1 MQISNNAQ
9 NSQALTFSTNTELFK
24 NATVDSQ
31 NNPTKEINTVNKDAY
46 NYVDLGEDISAY
58 TTTFTPIQEQTNKEL
73 INYLSNIMNDKTDE
87 GKQNLKAYDLT
98 LYDPVNADKK
108 TIWGYDDAHPEEFYS
123 DRPTDLAYREPTEY
137 EKTHPYTVYGDS
149 GKIIKRMTFQ
159 ELYDFLGQDYF
170 GKNTSKKEAVAM
182 ADRMSVF
189 PVMLDEKQKQ
199 YIQALPGST
208 ESFDQGAPNIQTIYT
223 KDLRQTTK
231 EEFDAI
237 QLKKFKNL
245 YSFSDAFAKTDKF
258 QELYANYVK
267 QINNNKQIEDART
280 QGKSMA
286 ETFGSKSFFT
296 SQVGSQNLSKSEIIE
311 HYTKISQ
318 DLQILRIPPKDT
330 TYGETY
336 IKKIN
341 DSIKLYDKITNDLK
355 KMWHY
360 GDLDVKS

>member
-1 MQISNNAQ
+1 MQISSNLQNNFTTQ
-9 NSQALTFSTNTELFK
+9 VTTELLK
-24 NATVDSQ
+24 SSSENLQ
-31 NNPTKEINTVNKDAY
+31 NTSTKESNTTNKDAY

-58 TTTFTPIQEQTNKEL
+58 TIAVNPAQEQTNKEL
-73 INYLSNIMNDKTDE
+73 ISYLSNIMNDKTNE
-87 GKQNLKAYDLT
+87 GRKNLESFDLT
-98 LYDPVNADKK
+98 SYHPVDADKK

-123 DRPTDLAYREPTEY
+123 DRQTDLTYQEPTEY
-137 EKTHPYTVYGDS
+137 EKIHPYTVYGD
-149 GKIIKRMTFQ
+149 GGTIIKRMTFQ

-170 GKNTSKKEAVAM
+170 GKNTSRKESIAI
-182 ADRMSVF
+182 ADRMSIF

-199 YIQALPGST
+199 YIQALPGAT
-208 ESFDQGAPNIQTIYT
+208 ESFSQGNRDIQTIYT

-231 EEFDAI
+231 EGFDAI

-267 QINNNKQIEDART
+267 QYNNNQQIEDART
-280 QGKSMA
+280 HGKSMA

-296 SQVGSQNLSKSEIIE
+296 SQVISQNLSKSEIIE
-311 HYTKISQ
+311 HYSKISQ

-336 IKKIN
+336 IKKID
-341 DSIKLYDKITNDLK
+341 DSIKIYDTIINDLK
-355 KMWHY
+355 KMWNY
-360 GDLDVKS
+360 GDLDVAS